1 MLKTLSR
8 KYFNLF
14 SKKSI
19 GRIAEML
26 SENVAL
32 NDWEVACLGKK
43 EVLSV
48 TQSIFDNVESI
59 DIKIINIYREGNSV
73 IAELNIVINNST
85 MESVLDIIT
94 FDDNKKIINI
104 NAYKQ

>member
-1 MLKTLSR
+1 MLKTLAK

-26 SENVAL
+26 SENVVL
-32 NDWEVACLGKK
+32 NDWETTCSGKE
-43 EVLSV
+43 EVLNA

-59 DIKIINIYREGNSV
+59 DIKLVNIYCEGNSV
-73 IAELNIVINNST
+73 IAELNIVINNSI

-94 FDDNKKIINI
+94 FDNNKKIINI